1 MSSSQHVQ
9 STRIAGMHMK
19 QSPHSLVDALTISS
33 RDIADWSHIPRNIPW
48 LSYNSSGTPNSPTR
62 PLSMTR
68 IRSQDMM
75 VRRRCAM
82 HSKVLPVNSRCI
94 VLWIW
99 ASVSRSASSAGKPNV
114 LLTNSGGRFIYA
126 SIWSTIT
133 RYSPRRTI
141 LDYNGQLC
149 L

>member
-1 MSSSQHVQ
+1 VSELKKLAGPSPNCSMADSRQHASLDSSMDQARSVSSSQQLQ
-9 STRIAGMHMK
+9 STCITGMHRI

-33 RDIADWSHIPRNIPW
+33 RDIADWSHIPRNIPRS
-48 LSYNSSGTPNSPTR
+48 SYNSSGTPNSPTR

-68 IRSQDMM
+68 IRSQEMM

-99 ASVSRSASSAGKPNV
+99 ASVSRSASSA
-114 LLTNSGGRFIYA
+114 
-126 SIWSTIT
+126 
-133 RYSPRRTI
+133 
-141 LDYNGQLC
+141 
-149 L
+149 